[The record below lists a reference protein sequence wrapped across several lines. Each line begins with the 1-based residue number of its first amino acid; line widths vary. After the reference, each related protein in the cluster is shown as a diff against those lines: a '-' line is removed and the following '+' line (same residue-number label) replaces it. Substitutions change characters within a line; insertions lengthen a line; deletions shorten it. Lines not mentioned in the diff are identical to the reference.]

1 MPTSWFV
8 QNRPAAAQEIDNSY
22 LNLTPAKPWLFT
34 PHFGGGSNCWWGCTP
49 RMLPEDFA
57 LQTTYGVGTDWPF
70 SYSDLESYYCIAEE
84 WMGISGYNGAQ
95 PAWRSRPYPLGPH
108 RLNAPDEVLHKAYP
122 DTFIPQPTARAS
134 QNIKGGRGKCCANGT
149 CSTCPVDAKFTIHNS
164 FGTPYE
170 DPRVQLLLQSPVRTI
185 RLGATTADGVQYQS
199 SDGAEHTA
207 FGNLIAIGANALFT
221 PQLLEASGD
230 SHTQLG
236 KGLVEQVGVNVEV
249 LLDGLDNF
257 SGSTSLTG
265 NGYMLYAGAHRATKA
280 AALIQTIN
288 VPQRPLRMER
298 GKWRQKMEIQ
308 VTFEDLRQAKNH
320 VRAETES
327 AKPVTRFEGIS
338 AYTQRGLAELDQDLN
353 RVLSP
358 LPVENIQVLEVTQ
371 TEGHIMGTTMMGTDP
386 LLSVADH
393 AGVHHRYR
401 NLVLLGSGLFPT
413 AAPANPTLTL
423 SAMAIRTAD
432 WLQSSDPSNH
442 GSMK

>member
-49 RMLPEDFA
+49 RMLPEDFS

-185 RLGATTADGVQYQS
+185 RRIRSISAAPEPVYRLWVVETHYGVDVLLRAFDILCDRSDIPTELHIVGDGTAHEDLLQQRASSRRPDRIFFHPAIPNQNVPEFLKTLSIFAVPSREESFGV
-199 SDGAEHTA
+199 AA
-207 FGNLIAIGANALFT
+207 V
-221 PQLLEASGD
+221 EASSVGLPVVVTNVGGLPEVVD
-230 SHTQLG
+230 HERT
-236 KGLVEQVGVNVEV
+236 GLVVPSEDPVA
-249 LLDGLDNF
+249 
-257 SGSTSLTG
+257 
-265 NGYMLYAGAHRATKA
+265 MAGALERLVHTPSERSKFGTAGREKVEREYDWEQSLA
-280 AALIQTIN
+280 RMIEIYRSLIGQW
-288 VPQRPLRMER
+288 QC
-298 GKWRQKMEIQ
+298 
-308 VTFEDLRQAKNH
+308 
-320 VRAETES
+320 
-327 AKPVTRFEGIS
+327 
-338 AYTQRGLAELDQDLN
+338 
-353 RVLSP
+353 SP
-358 LPVENIQVLEVTQ
+358 
-371 TEGHIMGTTMMGTDP
+371 
-386 LLSVADH
+386 
-393 AGVHHRYR
+393 R
-401 NLVLLGSGLFPT
+401 
-413 AAPANPTLTL
+413 
-423 SAMAIRTAD
+423 
-432 WLQSSDPSNH
+432 
-442 GSMK
+442 